1 MSKVQ
6 YLCIYKI
13 LITESRFSDFSK
25 KNDISKEGKKSP
37 VESRCEAPIEV
48 LEELRHF
55 NKIVY
60 ISGPIL

>member
-1 MSKVQ
+1 MSKVH

-37 VESRCEAPIEV
+37 MESRCKAPIGV
-48 LEELRHF
+48 LEKLRHF
-55 NKIVY
+55 NKTVY